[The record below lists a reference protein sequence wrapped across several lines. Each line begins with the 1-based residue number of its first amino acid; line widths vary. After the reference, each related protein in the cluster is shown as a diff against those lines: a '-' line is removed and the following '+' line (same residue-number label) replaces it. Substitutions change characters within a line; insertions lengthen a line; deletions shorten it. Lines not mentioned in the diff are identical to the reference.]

1 MHILI
6 RPLRLVAAAAAAL
19 LLAACGGDDTVAVGS
34 ADFDEAE
41 IVAAMYAAVLEDAGY
56 DVERRFLFGPRET
69 YFAALTDGELDLV
82 PEYAGSALEFLTGG
96 AGEATANV
104 GETVERLRDHLAEEE
119 LTALEPAEAENANTF
134 VVTSE
139 TAEEYGLET
148 VSDLQPVAGDLVLGG
163 PPECP
168 ERPLCLIGLEEV
180 YGIEFR
186 DFQPLDAGG
195 PVTIGAL
202 EGGDI
207 DVALL
212 FTTEPAIQ
220 DNDWIMLEDDGGL
233 QPVENIIP
241 VVRDDTLDDDIAE
254 RLNAVSERLTT
265 EEISALNA
273 RVRLEGADPQ
283 DVAEDW
289 LAEQGLVS

>member
-220 DNDWIMLEDDGGL
+220 DKDWIMLEDDGGL

>member
-289 LAEQGLVS
+289 LAEQGLLS